1 MGKHFALCNRNLKVI
16 FNVTEFVVVNYL
28 FLLLYES
35 IWTYCIIHVVV
46 KRCVDKSRKSYV
58 QLNEACYSKEKW
70 KVGVMVEVARINQRS
85 KNRLPGTR
93 TSAIPDK
100 SKRIFSRTTHHC
112 GEYIFLFTKLFG
124 MYFYLEC
131 ILRFHRGKIM
141 TIFNYA
147 NICCNIQRHQMPNTK
162 KLISHRKGMCNH
174 KSESSLW

>member
-16 FNVTEFVVVNYL
+16 FNVTDFFVVNYL

-112 GEYIFLFTKLFG
+112 ECLF
-124 MYFYLEC
+124 
-131 ILRFHRGKIM
+131 RFHRGKIT
-141 TIFNYA
+141 TIYSIMLIFVVTSND
-147 NICCNIQRHQMPNTK
+147 TK
-162 KLISHRKGMCNH
+162 CQIPRS
-174 KSESSLW
+174 